1 MSAGAYEIHLY
12 DEGKKRIENYIKELK
27 AKRKEI
33 LDAGLD
39 TANDTNLPTVED
51 IIADIDS
58 DSINW
63 DEDGAFYYN
72 GWAVT
77 DNHDAD
83 YPLLLKVGHD
93 IDLRVLGN

>member
-1 MSAGAYEIHLY
+1 MWFLK
-12 DEGKKRIENYIKELK
+12 DDGKKCAENYIKELK

-39 TANDTNLPTVED
+39 TADETEIPTVED
-51 IIADIDS
+51 IIADIDLIG
-58 DSINW
+58 INW
-63 DEDGAFYYN
+63 DDPDGACYYN

-83 YPLLLKVGHD
+83 YPLLLKVGRD
-93 IDLRVLGN
+93 IDWRVLGN